1 MQKGCSLQKTTTLQK
16 LLICSIKSLS
26 LQVYRQ
32 LIFLQFLK
40 EIQYQN
46 FALKLILAIHLIPQ
60 QYPIEFDK
68 VLWEKIVE
76 ITLKYT
82 KFTREELDDIKRC
95 KTDKYMTSQE
105 MLIKGCVDE
114 VI

>member
-1 MQKGCSLQKTTTLQK
+1 MSAGFFLSIVGSHRTINRHGVGLIHPMISGTQGSLQAM
-16 LLICSIKSLS
+16 IDD
-26 LQVYRQ
+26 
-32 LIFLQFLK
+32 
-40 EIQYQN
+40 
-46 FALKLILAIHLIPQ
+46 
-60 QYPIEFDK
+60 IEFDK